1 MQNLRQSHAVQIQE
15 TRAYLE
21 TTMPVQFK
29 PSADLLNLR
38 KIESVLSKQKNY
50 TEAKR
55 VQKTVRELEKREEK
69 AFLKVR
75 AEKIEV
81 QINHICSKH
90 ELEVGVL
97 DKKLNTV
104 LMEVDKVRKREQAAL
119 LQKFLNIQ
127 NQLHIN

>member
-1 MQNLRQSHAVQIQE
+1 MYS
-15 TRAYLE
+15 
-21 TTMPVQFK
+21 
-29 PSADLLNLR
+29 
-38 KIESVLSKQKNY
+38 Y

-55 VQKTVRELEKREEK
+55 VQKTVRDLEKKEHK
-69 AFLKVR
+69 AYMKVR

-90 ELEVGVL
+90 ELEVLVL

-127 NQLHIN
+127 N

>member
-1 MQNLRQSHAVQIQE
+1 MHS
-15 TRAYLE
+15 
-21 TTMPVQFK
+21 
-29 PSADLLNLR
+29 
-38 KIESVLSKQKNY
+38 Y

-127 NQLHIN
+127 NQLHINQRLETAKLSKVLKVKNYASTIVGKMDGSMKSFEYVL

>member
-1 MQNLRQSHAVQIQE
+1 MHS
-15 TRAYLE
+15 
-21 TTMPVQFK
+21 
-29 PSADLLNLR
+29 
-38 KIESVLSKQKNY
+38 Y

>member
-1 MQNLRQSHAVQIQE
+1 MHS
-15 TRAYLE
+15 
-21 TTMPVQFK
+21 
-29 PSADLLNLR
+29 
-38 KIESVLSKQKNY
+38 Y

-69 AFLKVR
+69 AFQKVR

-90 ELEVGVL
+90 ELEVAVL

-127 NQLHIN
+127 NQLHINQRLETAKLSKVLKVKNYASTIVGKMDGSMKSFEYVL